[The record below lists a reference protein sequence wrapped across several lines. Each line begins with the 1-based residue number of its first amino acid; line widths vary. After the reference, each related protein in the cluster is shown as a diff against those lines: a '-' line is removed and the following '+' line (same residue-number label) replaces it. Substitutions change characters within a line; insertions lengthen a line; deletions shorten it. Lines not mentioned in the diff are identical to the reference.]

1 MTLSPDEATGALRDM
16 AAVETRSQRGGG
28 ALILAGCCSAR
39 CKMEQPDPVIH
50 QPLRLK
56 IMAALNGLPR
66 GERLEFVRVRAI
78 LNAAE
83 GNLSAHLGTLNKAGY
98 IKVEKNFNGR
108 RPRTWI
114 SLTGTGARAY
124 GDYAAYLRAKFPDW
138 IEQGWG
144 TAISATNLEP
154 NSAPGPEFRR
164 SLARIERLGAS
175 PASMIA
181 LIRMNHQIDVREIF
195 PSIRATTLV
204 LHHAGDSG
212 VSAEAGRY
220 LGRLVPGAKYIE
232 LLGND
237 RRSNLAEN
245 DRLVDEIEEWLTGWR
260 GTVDPDRVLATVLF
274 TDIVGSTQQAATLG
288 DRAWRQV
295 LDRHEFAAR
304 QEIARFRGRAV
315 KSLGDGLLATFD
327 GPARAVRCAAAIGER
342 VRPLGIKLRSGL
354 HTGEIE
360 LRGNDVAGIAVHIAA
375 RVAETADSGEVVVS
389 SPGRDLVAGS
399 GLVFEDCGSHAL
411 RGLPEPLRLYRAAA

>member
-1 MTLSPDEATGALRDM
+1 
-16 AAVETRSQRGGG
+16 
-28 ALILAGCCSAR
+28 
-39 CKMEQPDPVIH
+39 MEQPDPVIH
-50 QPLRLK
+50 QPSRLK

-66 GERLEFVRVRAI
+66 GERLEFVRVKAI

-83 GNLSAHLGTLNKAGY
+83 SDLSAHLGTLDEAGY
-98 IKVEKNFNGR
+98 IKVENDFGGR
-108 RPRTWI
+108 RPRTRI

-124 GDYAAYLRAKFPDW
+124 ADYAAYLSTKFPDW

-144 TAISATNLEP
+144 TGISAEILEP
-154 NSAPGPEFRR
+154 NRALCPEFRR

-181 LIRMNHQIDVREIF
+181 LDRINHQVDVREIF
-195 PSIRATTLV
+195 PSVRAPTLV
-204 LHHAGDSG
+204 LHHAGAPR
-212 VSAEAGRY
+212 VSVEAGCRY
-220 LGRLVPGAKYIE
+220 LSRPVPGAKFIE

-237 RRSNLAEN
+237 RRPNLSDS
-245 DRLVDEIEEWLTGWR
+245 DRLVAEIEEWLTGSR
-260 GTVDPDRVLATVLF
+260 GTADRDRVLATVLF
-274 TDIVGSTQQAATLG
+274 TDIVGSTRQAATLG

-295 LDRHEFAAR
+295 LDRHELAAT

-342 VRPLGIKLRSGL
+342 VRPLGIELRSGL

-360 LRGNDVAGIAVHIAA
+360 LRGDDVAGIAVHIAA

-389 SPGRDLVAGS
+389 STVRDLVAGS
-399 GLVFEDCGSHAL
+399 GLVFEDRGSHAL
-411 RGLPEPLRLYRAAA
+411 RGLPEPLRLYRASA

>member
-1 MTLSPDEATGALRDM
+1 VTLSPDEATGALRDM

-181 LIRMNHQIDVREIF
+181 LVRMNHQIDVREIF
-195 PSIRATTLV
+195 RRYVRRHWCCITPATR
-204 LHHAGDSG
+204 
-212 VSAEAGRY
+212 VSAPKPDATSVALFPVRNISSCWAMTAGQTS
-220 LGRLVPGAKYIE
+220 
-232 LLGND
+232 
-237 RRSNLAEN
+237 RRTTGS
-245 DRLVDEIEEWLTGWR
+245 LT
-260 GTVDPDRVLATVLF
+260 
-274 TDIVGSTQQAATLG
+274 
-288 DRAWRQV
+288 
-295 LDRHEFAAR
+295 
-304 QEIARFRGRAV
+304 
-315 KSLGDGLLATFD
+315 
-327 GPARAVRCAAAIGER
+327 
-342 VRPLGIKLRSGL
+342 RSRNG
-354 HTGEIE
+354 
-360 LRGNDVAGIAVHIAA
+360 
-375 RVAETADSGEVVVS
+375 
-389 SPGRDLVAGS
+389 
-399 GLVFEDCGSHAL
+399 
-411 RGLPEPLRLYRAAA
+411 

>member
-83 GNLSAHLGTLNKAGY
+83 GYLSAHLGTLNKAGY
-98 IKVEKNFNGR
+98 INVEKNFNGR

-181 LIRMNHQIDVREIF
+181 LIRMNHQVDVREIF
-195 PSIRATTLV
+195 PSVRAPTLV
-204 LHHAGDSG
+204 LHHAGDPH
-212 VSAEAGRY
+212 VSVEAGRY
-220 LGRLVPGAKYIE
+220 LGRPVPGAKYIV
-232 LLGND
+232 LGND
-237 RRSNLAEN
+237 RRPNLTES
-245 DRLVDEIEEWLTGWR
+245 DWLVDEIEEWLTGSR
-260 GTVDPDRVLATVLF
+260 RIADPDRVL
-274 TDIVGSTQQAATLG
+274 GSPTSSNRPGRRPPSAIAPGAKCWTGTSSRQG
-288 DRAWRQV
+288 RRSRA
-295 LDRHEFAAR
+295 FAA
-304 QEIARFRGRAV
+304 
-315 KSLGDGLLATFD
+315 
-327 GPARAVRCAAAIGER
+327 
-342 VRPLGIKLRSGL
+342 
-354 HTGEIE
+354 
-360 LRGNDVAGIAVHIAA
+360 
-375 RVAETADSGEVVVS
+375 
-389 SPGRDLVAGS
+389 
-399 GLVFEDCGSHAL
+399 AL
-411 RGLPEPLRLYRAAA
+411 

>member
-1 MTLSPDEATGALRDM
+1 MERSVTLSPDEATGALRDM

-28 ALILAGCCSAR
+28 ALILAGCRSAR

-50 QPLRLK
+50 QPLRLN
-56 IMAALNGLPR
+56 IM
-66 GERLEFVRVRAI
+66 
-78 LNAAE
+78 
-83 GNLSAHLGTLNKAGY
+83 
-98 IKVEKNFNGR
+98 VEENFNGR
-108 RPRTWI
+108 RRRTWI

-124 GDYAAYLRAKFPDW
+124 GDYAAYLRAKFPVW

-288 DRAWRQV
+288 DRAWRQ
-295 LDRHEFAAR
+295 A
-304 QEIARFRGRAV
+304 
-315 KSLGDGLLATFD
+315 
-327 GPARAVRCAAAIGER
+327 
-342 VRPLGIKLRSGL
+342 
-354 HTGEIE
+354 
-360 LRGNDVAGIAVHIAA
+360 
-375 RVAETADSGEVVVS
+375 
-389 SPGRDLVAGS
+389 
-399 GLVFEDCGSHAL
+399 
-411 RGLPEPLRLYRAAA
+411 

>member
-154 NSAPGPEFRR
+154 NGAPGPEFRR
-164 SLARIERLGAS
+164 SLAR
-175 PASMIA
+175 
-181 LIRMNHQIDVREIF
+181 IF

-389 SPGRDLVAGS
+389 STVRDLVAGS

>member
-1 MTLSPDEATGALRDM
+1 MG
-16 AAVETRSQRGGG
+16 
-28 ALILAGCCSAR
+28 
-39 CKMEQPDPVIH
+39 QPDPVIH

-56 IMAALNGLPR
+56 ILATLNGLPR
-66 GERLEFVRVRAI
+66 GERLEFVRVKAI

-83 GNLSAHLGTLNKAGY
+83 GHLCAHLGTLDKAGY
-98 IKVEKNFNGR
+98 IKVERDFNGR

-124 GDYAAYLRAKFPDW
+124 ADYAAYLRAKFPDW
-138 IEQGWG
+138 IEQGWRP
-144 TAISATNLEP
+144 AISAEILEP
-154 NSAPGPEFRR
+154 SPEFRR

-181 LIRMNHQIDVREIF
+181 LIRMNHQVDVREIF
-195 PSIRATTLV
+195 PSVRAPTLV
-204 LHHAGDSG
+204 LHHACAPRAS
-212 VSAEAGRY
+212 VEAGCY
-220 LGRLVPGAKYIE
+220 LGRPVPGAKYIE

-237 RRSNLAEN
+237 RRPNLAES
-245 DRLVDEIEEWLTGWR
+245 DRLVDEIEEWLTGSH
-260 GTVDPDRVLATVLF
+260 GTADPDRVLATVLF
-274 TDIVGSTQQAATLG
+274 TDIVESTRHAATLG

-295 LDRHEFAAR
+295 LDRHELAAR

-342 VRPLGIKLRSGL
+342 VRPLGIELRSGL

-360 LRGNDVAGIAVHIAA
+360 LRGDDVAGIAVHIAA

-389 SPGRDLVAGS
+389 STVRDLVAGS
-399 GLVFEDCGSHAL
+399 GLVFEDCGSRAL